1 MYALILNWDLS
12 EKPKA
17 IFEQLRQY
25 VADESWKRYKGKKG
39 LVQKLW
45 YSNSET
51 GQFGGIYL
59 WETKEAMEEEM
70 RTIGIVCAF
79 FTSDWLPPRLSHVM
93 GINKDKN
100 VIIK

>member
-39 LVQKLW
+39 LVQKVW

-79 FTSDWLPPRLSHVM
+79 LHQIGCPLVSAMLWE
-93 GINKDKN
+93 
-100 VIIK
+100 